1 MTRKQIPISQLKR
14 SPIRHEELSL
24 SLTARINYLQQAL
37 EEVYSQPIEKWLDE
51 FQRDANPESEVV
63 WWERLTRCYLA
74 YTEPKDLSFKQKQ
87 AAFKVFSRWGWATT
101 LRVWGWNLSACHR
114 EQQKSCWRSW
124 AVESNNVTSAAVSS
138 FSAHPSLAPITYSN
152 RRSAGAL

>member
-1 MTRKQIPISQLKR
+1 MTRRNIPISQLKR
-14 SPIRHEELSL
+14 SPIRHEKLSF

-51 FQRDANPESEVV
+51 FQRDMNPESEIV

-87 AAFKVFSRWGWATT
+87 AAFKILFT
-101 LRVWGWNLSACHR
+101 LGMGNDLKGVSAELDCLPSGAR
-114 EQQKSCWRSW
+114 DEFLGLTGG
-124 AVESNNVTSAAVSS
+124 AVQ
-138 FSAHPSLAPITYSN
+138 
-152 RRSAGAL
+152 

>member
-14 SPIRHEELSL
+14 SAIRHEDLPLSL
-24 SLTARINYLQQAL
+24 KARINYLQQAL

-51 FQRDANPESEVV
+51 FQRDMNPESEVV

-87 AAFKVFSRWGWATT
+87 AAFKILFT
-101 LRVWGWNLSACHR
+101 LGMGNDLQCVGVELSCLPEGAR
-114 EQQKSCWRSW
+114 EELLGLTGKTVQ
-124 AVESNNVTSAAVSS
+124 
-138 FSAHPSLAPITYSN
+138 
-152 RRSAGAL
+152 

>member
-14 SPIRHEELSL
+14 GPIRHEQLSL
-24 SLTARINYLQQAL
+24 SLTARINYLQHTL

-87 AAFKVFSRWGWATT
+87 AAFKILFT
-101 LRVWGWNLSACHR
+101 LGMGSDLKGVSAELDCLPVGAR
-114 EQQKSCWRSW
+114 E
-124 AVESNNVTSAAVSS
+124 EFLGLTG
-138 FSAHPSLAPITYSN
+138 
-152 RRSAGAL
+152 GAIQ

>member
-14 SPIRHEELSL
+14 GPIRHEQLSL
-24 SLTARINYLQQAL
+24 SLTARINYLRQAL

-51 FQRDANPESEVV
+51 FQRDMNPESEVV

-87 AAFKVFSRWGWATT
+87 AAFKILFT
-101 LRVWGWNLSACHR
+101 LGMGNDLQALDVELGCLPEGAR
-114 EQQKSCWRSW
+114 EEILGLMGKTMQ
-124 AVESNNVTSAAVSS
+124 
-138 FSAHPSLAPITYSN
+138 
-152 RRSAGAL
+152 

>member
-14 SPIRHEELSL
+14 GPIRHEQLSL
-24 SLTARINYLQQAL
+24 SLTARINYLRQAL
-37 EEVYSQPIEKWLDE
+37 DEVYAQPMEKWLDE

-87 AAFKVFSRWGWATT
+87 AAFKT
-101 LRVWGWNLSACHR
+101 LFTLAMGSDLQALDAELGSLPQGAR
-114 EQQKSCWRSW
+114 EEILGLMGKAIQ
-124 AVESNNVTSAAVSS
+124 
-138 FSAHPSLAPITYSN
+138 
-152 RRSAGAL
+152 